1 MSVKKQNIAAARADE
16 KAGYSIK
23 VVARRTGVSPDVIR
37 AWERRYD
44 AVTPQRSSTNRR
56 FYSDQ
61 DIQRLRLL
69 NQAIGLG
76 RRIGDVARLP
86 LNKLVEL
93 VDEDQSALEQT
104 PSPVNRENNIP
115 SETVVENG
123 TFKDFI
129 ETCLEAIERLNP
141 MDLEVALAK
150 AAIACSV
157 PQLLEEVIC
166 KVMYI
171 VGQRWQEGKLRLV
184 HEHMATATIHFFLG
198 SLFVSASDN
207 ALTSFAPVL
216 VVTTPDGQHHD
227 LGALMTALVAC
238 YKGWQ
243 PLYLGLSTPMDEI
256 AFAATEK
263 SAKAVALSICYPG
276 DDPHLPMKLKKLYR
290 QLPAGTTVLTGGASM
305 DSYRAV
311 LDDIGAV
318 CLYDLGALQTTLD
331 ELRECRPA

>member
-1 MSVKKQNIAAARADE
+1 MSVKKQNIAAASADE
-16 KAGYSIK
+16 KAGYPIK

-37 AWERRYD
+37 AWERRYG

-93 VDEDQSALEQT
+93 VDEDRSALEQS
-104 PSPVNRENNIP
+104 PSPVNGGKKIP
-115 SETVVENG
+115 SETVAEND
-123 TFKDFI
+123 FKEFV
-129 ETCLEAIERLNP
+129 ETCIEAIERLNP
-141 MDLEVALAK
+141 TDLEAALAR

-157 PQLLEEVIC
+157 PLLLEKVIC

-198 SLFVSASDN
+198 SLFMTANDN
-207 ALTSFAPVL
+207 ALPSFAPVL
-216 VVTTPDGQHHD
+216 IVTTPDGQHHE
-227 LGALMTALVAC
+227 LGALMTALVAS

-243 PLYLGLSTPMDEI
+243 PLYLGLSTPIDEI

-263 SAKAVALSICYPG
+263 SAKAIALSICYPG
-276 DDPHLPMKLKKLYR
+276 DDPHLPTKLKKLYR
-290 QLPAGTTVLTGGASM
+290 QLPAGTTVIAGGASM

-318 CLYDLGALQTTLD
+318 CLYDLGALQTKLD
-331 ELRECRPA
+331 ELRERQPA